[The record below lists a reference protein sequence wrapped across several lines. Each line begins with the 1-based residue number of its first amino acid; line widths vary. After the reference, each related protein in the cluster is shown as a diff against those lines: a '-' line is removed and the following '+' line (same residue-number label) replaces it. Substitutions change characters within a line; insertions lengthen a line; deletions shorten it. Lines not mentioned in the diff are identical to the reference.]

1 MKSRALRHF
10 VLYNRLPGENGSS
23 SFELDLP
30 NGGLTYVVGNV
41 IEQGPNT
48 ENVTVVGYG
57 EEGASNPHSYLYFV
71 NNTVVKQ
78 PVERHF
84 SPA

>member
-1 MKSRALRHF
+1 
-10 VLYNRLPGENGSS
+10 
-23 SFELDLP
+23 
-30 NGGLTYVVGNV
+30 V

-48 ENVTVVGYG
+48 ENFTVLGYG